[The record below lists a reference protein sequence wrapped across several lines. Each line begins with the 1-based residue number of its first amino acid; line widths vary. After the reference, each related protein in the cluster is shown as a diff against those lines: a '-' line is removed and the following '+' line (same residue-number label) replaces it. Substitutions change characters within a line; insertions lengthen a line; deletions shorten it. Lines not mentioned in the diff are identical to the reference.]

1 MNLDV
6 DFAVTDLEKFIQIT
20 RSSLNVYHEKC
31 RSNFK
36 NLSNK
41 ISPSIK
47 LLKKSRLQK
56 LMDGDSL
63 LPS

>member
-6 DFAVTDLEKFIQIT
+6 DFAVTDLEKFIGIT

-41 ISPSIK
+41 ISPLIK
-47 LLKKSRLQK
+47 LLKGSKIQK
-56 LMDGDSL
+56 LTDKDSL